1 MEHSTGGQ
9 LFPAP
14 PPPPGPPGPPP
25 PPPRRSLP
33 LSIIILAGIIVL
45 LLIAGGG
52 LIYYGTVVQPGIF
65 HAQATATA
73 LARLQQTARAN
84 ATATAVAFATAQA
97 QANATAT
104 AQAIATVQAEA
115 TATARQAIYTQ
126 ATQGTPAFNDSLA
139 GPNVNNWD
147 VGTNNNGESC
157 AFTGGAYHISETQ
170 QNYNFICL
178 AEGTSFSNFA
188 FQMRMTIIKGDGGGM
203 LFRGNGTNDT
213 DYEFLIQED
222 GTYDF
227 SVRLDKTHTRT
238 LASGYSSIINT
249 GLNQSNELT
258 VVARGHS
265 FYLYVNG
272 QYLANASDSTYASGA
287 IGLAATDV
295 TKATEVAFQDARVW
309 TLS

>member
-14 PPPPGPPGPPP
+14 PEPPP
-25 PPPRRSLP
+25 PPPRRRLP
-33 LSIIILAGIIVL
+33 LSIILLVGIIVL

-52 LIYYGTVVQPGIF
+52 LIYFSAVVQPDMF

-84 ATATAVAFATAQA
+84 ATSTAIAFATAQA

-104 AQAIATVQAEA
+104 AQAIATAQAEA
-115 TATARQAIYTQ
+115 TTTARQTIYMQ

-147 VGTNNNGESC
+147 VGTNTNGESC

-188 FQMRMTIIKGDGGGM
+188 FQVRMTIIKGDSGGM
-203 LFRGNGTNDT
+203 LFRGNGVNDT
-213 DYEFLIQED
+213 DYELLLQEN

-227 SVRLDKTHTRT
+227 SVRLDKTRSRT
-238 LASGYSSIINT
+238 LASGFSPIINT

-272 QYLANASDSTYASGA
+272 QYLANADDGTYASGP
-287 IGLAATDV
+287 IGLVAGDV
-295 TKATEVAFQDARVW
+295 TKATEVAFQNARVW